1 MTATNFTGSASFKA
15 LEEAINKIEA
25 TRKYVL
31 SILTCASQSK
41 CEALHTVYLFGGWE
55 GAGTTN
61 LTLTIRA

>member
-15 LEEAINKIEA
+15 LEEAKIETA
-25 TRKYVL
+25 RKYVL